1 MEHKLMIEIS
11 KDEYKE
17 LKAIELKYNNFKLI
31 ESLKLATTMKDNAA
45 NVNAASQ
52 EKVSEIEKISSL
64 VNEFIEK
71 SNQIEIKSKENFNSS
86 ESSNNESQNIIILVE
101 ELTNTIHNIDSAF
114 DAFTN
119 TINSLTTANHEITE
133 LVAVND
139 KISFQTNLLSINAK
153 IEASRAGDA
162 GKGFSIV
169 ADEVKKLAASSKHS
183 TQEIGKKIE
192 EISAM
197 TQNAKEQSDQS
208 NELIDNSA
216 RIVSDATKKL
226 NYLIQLSSKNK
237 NDSIEVQNIVD
248 NQLKDSDTIKTQISE
263 LLNDTLKAI
272 DISYNNINLGNQLV
286 KSLS

>member
-1 MEHKLMIEIS
+1 MIEIS
-11 KDEYKE
+11 KDEYKQ
-17 LKAIELKYNNFKLI
+17 LKAIELKYNNFKLN
-31 ESLKLATTMKDNAA
+31 ESLKLATTMKN
-45 NVNAASQ
+45 NVSNVTVASK

-101 ELTNTIHNIDSAF
+101 ELTNSIHNIDSAF

-119 TINSLTTANHEITE
+119 TINSLTTANHEITK
-133 LVAVND
+133 LVSVND

-153 IEASRAGDA
+153 IEASRAGEA

-192 EISAM
+192 EISTI

-208 NELIDNSA
+208 NELIDNSVQIA
-216 RIVSDATKKL
+216 SDATKKL

-248 NQLKDSDTIKTQISE
+248 NQLKDSNTIKAK
-263 LLNDTLKAI
+263 NFRAFK
-272 DISYNNINLGNQLV
+272 
-286 KSLS
+286 

>member
-1 MEHKLMIEIS
+1 MIEIS
-11 KDEYKE
+11 KDEYKQ
-17 LKAIELKYNNFKLI
+17 LKAIELKYNNFKLN
-31 ESLKLATTMKDNAA
+31 ESLKLATTMKN
-45 NVNAASQ
+45 NVSNVTVASK

-101 ELTNTIHNIDSAF
+101 ELTNSIHNIDSAF

-119 TINSLTTANHEITE
+119 TINSLTTANHEITK
-133 LVAVND
+133 LVSVND

-153 IEASRAGDA
+153 IEASRAGEA

-192 EISAM
+192 EISTM

-208 NELIDNSA
+208 NELIDNSVQIA
-216 RIVSDATKKL
+216 SDATKKL

-248 NQLKDSDTIKTQISE
+248 NQLKDSNTIKAKISE
-263 LLNDTLKAI
+263 LLNDTIKSI
-272 DISYNNINLGNQLV
+272 DSSNNTINLSNQLV